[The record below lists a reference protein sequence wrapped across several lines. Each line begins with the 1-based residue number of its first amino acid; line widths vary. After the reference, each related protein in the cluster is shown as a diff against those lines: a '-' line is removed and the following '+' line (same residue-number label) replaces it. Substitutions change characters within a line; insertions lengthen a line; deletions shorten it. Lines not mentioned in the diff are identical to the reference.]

1 VKRAILAALL
11 MAALVPATAADEWEI
26 SILRGRLRNLE
37 TQVGTLE
44 LQVDMLRRELSAL
57 RFR

>member
-11 MAALVPATAADEWEI
+11 VAALVPAIAADELEI